1 MFRLLLKYSLKFLP
15 LILHEVADFIKEKQ
29 KEKQETKNLTSKI
42 QENENSI

>member
-1 MFRLLLKYSLKFLP
+1 MLRLLLKYSLKFLP

>member
-1 MFRLLLKYSLKFLP
+1 MLRALLKYSLKFLP

-29 KEKQETKNLTSKI
+29 KEKQETKNVISKI